1 MAVSEPR
8 TMSATTALSLAARFQ
23 ALAESQLFAR
33 LTVADGET
41 LAHLSIERRIRR
53 DEVVLRQGD
62 QDANLLVVV
71 EGRLRVGAGSVDGR
85 EIGHALMGPGS
96 VIGEISLLDGGPRSA
111 DVMALSDG
119 LCLVLERRVFLPFLT
134 ARPEL
139 MLQLMAILCQ
149 RLRHSSGA
157 YEALAMAP
165 LSARLARFLLELAGD
180 RTPGPGGLVIPQR
193 LSQRELG
200 LQVAATRERVNKQ
213 LRFWQQAGI
222 LGGTS
227 GNLVILD
234 LAALQ
239 SAAQG

>member
-1 MAVSEPR
+1 M
-8 TMSATTALSLAARFQ
+8 AARCQ
-23 ALAESQLFAR
+23 ALTKAQLFAG
-33 LTVADGET
+33 LDVEDGET
-41 LAHLSIERRIRR
+41 LARLSIERRIRR
-53 DEVVLRQGD
+53 DEVVLRRGD
-62 QDANLLVVV
+62 RDASLLVVV
-71 EGRLRVGAGSVDGR
+71 EGCLRVGAGSSDGR

-96 VIGEISLLDGGPRSA
+96 VLGEISLLDGGPRSA

-119 LCLVLERRVFLPFLT
+119 LCLMLERRVFLPFLT
-134 ARPEL
+134 ARPKL
-139 MLQLMAILCQ
+139 MLQLMVILCQ

-193 LSQRELG
+193 LNQRELG

-213 LRFWQQAGI
+213 LRFWQQEGV
-222 LGGTS
+222 LGGTG

-239 SAAQG
+239 GAAQE

>member
-1 MAVSEPR
+1 M
-8 TMSATTALSLAARFQ
+8 TSAPTPLSLVARCQ
-23 ALAESQLFAR
+23 ALTKSQLFAR
-33 LTVADGET
+33 LDAADCEA
-41 LAHLSIERRIRR
+41 LARLSVERRIRR

-62 QDANLLVVV
+62 RDASLLVMV

-96 VIGEISLLDGGPRSA
+96 VLGEVSLLDGGPRSA

-119 LCLVLERRVFLPFLT
+119 LCLVMERRIFLPFLT
-134 ARPEL
+134 ARPAL
-139 MLQLMAILCQ
+139 MLQLMTILCQ

-213 LRFWQQAGI
+213 LRFWQQEGV
-222 LGGTS
+222 LGGAG

-239 SAAQG
+239 GAAQG